1 MPIDSRRSWGS
12 GIAAAAL
19 LVLAAC
25 AVTPHAER
33 RAMQA
38 ELRSQRSRMMQ
49 MMELAAQAYLSR
61 EDELTCPRVLSAHPK
76 IECFAVPV
84 PISHLTQNAVYLIE
98 TDADAR
104 EQVLAIRGTAN
115 LADAVTDLGTSKGW
129 DPYLEVPVHSGFA
142 SFAQTIFE
150 DVERNHRLNPA
161 DRIFVTG
168 HSLGGAAALL
178 VGLYLYVDAK
188 VDYDVAGV
196 YTFGQPKVFDNRG
209 TTSWPFFARRVFRVV
224 DCDDVVPIVPT
235 ASGKLE
241 SVLKVSLF
249 ANARLSD
256 YQHMGQS
263 VVLMDNGEFWMP
275 GIELERSLGA
285 NIQDTLVDLLRGQ
298 PIDHS
303 ISRYRAR
310 MGALPKPP
318 LEPDPVDP
326 ATAFHC
332 SRVAP
337 PTAQAMVH

>member
-1 MPIDSRRSWGS
+1 M
-12 GIAAAAL
+12 AAL
-19 LVLAAC
+19 DEIARHGGGIRGGRP
-25 AVTPHAER
+25 TEI
-33 RAMQA
+33 
-38 ELRSQRSRMMQ
+38 ELR
-49 MMELAAQAYLSR
+49 
-61 EDELTCPRVLSAHPK
+61 
-76 IECFAVPV
+76 
-84 PISHLTQNAVYLIE
+84 
-98 TDADAR
+98 
-104 EQVLAIRGTAN
+104 RGGN
-115 LADAVTDLGTSKGW
+115 
-129 DPYLEVPVHSGFA
+129 
-142 SFAQTIFE
+142 
-150 DVERNHRLNPA
+150 
-161 DRIFVTG
+161 
-168 HSLGGAAALL
+168 
-178 VGLYLYVDAK
+178 AK

-337 PTAQAMVH
+337 PAAQAMVH